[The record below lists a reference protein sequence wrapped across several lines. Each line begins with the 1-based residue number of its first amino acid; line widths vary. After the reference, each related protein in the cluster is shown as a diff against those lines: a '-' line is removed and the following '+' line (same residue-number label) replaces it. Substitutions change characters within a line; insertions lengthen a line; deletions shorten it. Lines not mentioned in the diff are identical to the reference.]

1 MPSTNGIPSMFRNL
15 RSRFGR
21 RQVDHEKRDT
31 ADFLASV
38 PLFGSLPRGMLLELA
53 DAVHHRIYHRDEFLY
68 YQGDPGIGLFLVR
81 SGSVRLLVEDRD
93 GQLHEIRT
101 AGEGEAVGVE
111 GIVGDG
117 RLRRRESVQSVGE
130 TRVMGIFSPEY
141 RTLQRRHPRTGCAV
155 ATLLA
160 RYQSAVQGE
169 LRALLADR
177 DDPVSAASIA
187 DDAATRVAA
196 DFNQNPGH

>member
-1 MPSTNGIPSMFRNL
+1 MPSPNAISSLFRNL

-21 RQVDHEKRDT
+21 RQEDHEKRAT
-31 ADFLASV
+31 ADFLAGV
-38 PLFGSLPRGMLLELA
+38 PLFGSLSRGMLLELA
-53 DAVHHRIYHRDEFLY
+53 DAVHHRTYHRDEFLY
-68 YQGDPGIGLFLVR
+68 YQGDPGIGLFLVK
-81 SGSVRLLVEDRD
+81 SGSVRLLVEGMD
-93 GQLHEIRT
+93 GQLHELRT

-130 TRVMGIFSPEY
+130 THVMGIFSPEY

-169 LRALLADR
+169 LRSLLADR
-177 DDPVSAASIA
+177 DDPVSAAVIA
-187 DDAATRVAA
+187 DQAATRVAS
-196 DFNQNPGH
+196 DLHHNPGH